1 MIYHDIISE
10 NSEHHWPFLDTKNKI
25 VLDLGC
31 GRHDTSIFEQSSPIY
46 FGNKGAKKIIALDAR
61 QGEIDYFNSNNPD
74 PEKYVFGCKMI
85 ENTNDILS
93 LIKEYQIDVL
103 KIDIEGYEN
112 RMYDLTKDDMSNI
125 SDLGIEYHSLEIL
138 DKITEKIEEWGF
150 KIDVKARF
158 AFVEASHMGVL
169 FCTRK

>member
-1 MIYHDIISE
+1 
-10 NSEHHWPFLDTKNKI
+10 
-25 VLDLGC
+25 
-31 GRHDTSIFEQSSPIY
+31 
-46 FGNKGAKKIIALDAR
+46 
-61 QGEIDYFNSNNPD
+61 
-74 PEKYVFGCKMI
+74 
-85 ENTNDILS
+85 
-93 LIKEYQIDVL
+93 
-103 KIDIEGYEN
+103 
-112 RMYDLTKDDMSNI
+112 MYDLTKDDMSNI